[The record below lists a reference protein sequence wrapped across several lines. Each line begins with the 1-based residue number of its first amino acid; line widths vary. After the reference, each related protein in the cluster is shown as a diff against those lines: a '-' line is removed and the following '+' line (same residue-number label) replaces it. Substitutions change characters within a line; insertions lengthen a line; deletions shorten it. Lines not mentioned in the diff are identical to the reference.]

1 VFLFQN
7 HFFNNESCYDVLV
20 YTHTG
25 IPVLTVGI
33 RRYTNEEN
41 RGFAFGLFYVIM
53 NVGAL
58 LAGPLV
64 DILTKIY
71 NSRGIDTIDGNDD
84 DNISTLSWKMT
95 NNRAII
101 LSGVMA
107 NFLAIF
113 VAVSVRE
120 IKVDANSKSR
130 SDSMDDQ
137 DNIQLDSDGINGYQ
151 DRSKSTNPKVAEFQP
166 IKGSSF
172 QILSETIRTP
182 NFRRFLLVCLL
193 TLNVRMVF
201 RHLDGTLPKYM
212 IREFGPDAPK
222 GLVYSINPFL
232 IIILVPIITAAT
244 TAVEPLVMIHYG
256 TYVSAMSVFFLAF
269 STSIWACVMF
279 VITLSIGEALWSPR
293 LYDFTMSVAQE
304 GREGTYMALS
314 SAPLFLAKLPV
325 GFLSGLLLQKYCPE
339 TLEEGEQRHSK
350 TMWWIIGLMTI
361 GSPICITLFWNY
373 ISGGECSQGQ
383 SRRLN
388 TDDFQDE
395 DESDSYQN
403 HPLTTNIS
411 LPRVIREENRL
422 T

>member
-1 VFLFQN
+1 MR
-7 HFFNNESCYDVLV
+7 
-20 YTHTG
+20 TG

-64 DILTKIY
+64 DILTKYY
-71 NSRGIDTIDGNDD
+71 NEKIATDDGNDD
-84 DNISTLSWKMT
+84 DNISSLSWKMT

-101 LSGVMA
+101 LSGVAA
-107 NFLAIF
+107 NFFAIC
-113 VAVSVRE
+113 VAFSVRE

-130 SDSMDDQ
+130 SISLDEESR
-137 DNIQLDSDGINGYQ
+137 NQLDHENASNQ
-151 DRSKSTNPKVAEFQP
+151 TRSTPKVAEFQP
-166 IKGSSF
+166 MKGSSL

-232 IIILVPIITAAT
+232 ITILVPIITAAT
-244 TAVEPLVMIHYG
+244 TSVEPLVMIHYG

-304 GREGTYMALS
+304 GREGTCKLS
-314 SAPLFLAKLPV
+314 
-325 GFLSGLLLQKYCPE
+325 
-339 TLEEGEQRHSK
+339 
-350 TMWWIIGLMTI
+350 I
-361 GSPICITLFWNY
+361 
-373 ISGGECSQGQ
+373 
-383 SRRLN
+383 
-388 TDDFQDE
+388 
-395 DESDSYQN
+395 
-403 HPLTTNIS
+403 
-411 LPRVIREENRL
+411 
-422 T
+422 

>member
-1 VFLFQN
+1 MA
-7 HFFNNESCYDVLV
+7 S
-20 YTHTG
+20 G

-64 DILTKIY
+64 DVLTKFY
-71 NSRGIDTIDGNDD
+71 NSKGGIDADDGNDD
-84 DNISTLSWKMT
+84 DNISSLSWKMT

-101 LSGVMA
+101 LSGVVA
-107 NFLAIF
+107 NFFAIC
-113 VAVSVRE
+113 VAFSVRE

-130 SDSMDDQ
+130 AVSMDDQ
-137 DNIQLDSDGINGYQ
+137 NNLHLDSDGIDGYQ
-151 DRSKSTNPKVAEFQP
+151 ENDNRTKSTAPKVAEFQP
-166 IKGSSF
+166 LKGSSY

-212 IREFGPDAPK
+212 IREFGADAPK
-222 GLVYSINPFL
+222 GLVYSINPFM

-256 TYVSAMSVFFLAF
+256 TYVSAASVFFLAF

-279 VITLSIGEALWSPR
+279 VITLSVGEALWSPR

-304 GREGTYMALS
+304 GREGT
-314 SAPLFLAKLPV
+314 
-325 GFLSGLLLQKYCPE
+325 CE
-339 TLEEGEQRHSK
+339 
-350 TMWWIIGLMTI
+350 
-361 GSPICITLFWNY
+361 
-373 ISGGECSQGQ
+373 
-383 SRRLN
+383 
-388 TDDFQDE
+388 
-395 DESDSYQN
+395 
-403 HPLTTNIS
+403 
-411 LPRVIREENRL
+411 
-422 T
+422 

>member
-1 VFLFQN
+1 MA
-7 HFFNNESCYDVLV
+7 S
-20 YTHTG
+20 G

-64 DILTKIY
+64 DILTKFY
-71 NSRGIDTIDGNDD
+71 NSKGGIDANDGNDD
-84 DNISTLSWKMT
+84 DNISSLSWKMT

-101 LSGVMA
+101 LSGVVA
-107 NFLAIF
+107 NFFAIC
-113 VAVSVRE
+113 VAFSVRE

-130 SDSMDDQ
+130 AVSMDDQ
-137 DNIQLDSDGINGYQ
+137 NNLHLDSDGIDGYQ
-151 DRSKSTNPKVAEFQP
+151 ENDNRTKSTAPKVAEFQP
-166 IKGSSF
+166 LKGSSY

-212 IREFGPDAPK
+212 IREFGADAPK
-222 GLVYSINPFL
+222 GLVYSINPFM

-256 TYVSAMSVFFLAF
+256 TYVSAASVFFLAF

-279 VITLSIGEALWSPR
+279 VITLSVGEALWSPR

-304 GREGTYMALS
+304 GREGT
-314 SAPLFLAKLPV
+314 
-325 GFLSGLLLQKYCPE
+325 CE
-339 TLEEGEQRHSK
+339 
-350 TMWWIIGLMTI
+350 
-361 GSPICITLFWNY
+361 
-373 ISGGECSQGQ
+373 
-383 SRRLN
+383 
-388 TDDFQDE
+388 
-395 DESDSYQN
+395 
-403 HPLTTNIS
+403 
-411 LPRVIREENRL
+411 
-422 T
+422 